1 MSAAASLNLA
11 AAWSGAVSGL
21 LSIYHDPFRLFS

>member
-1 MSAAASLNLA
+1 MSPAAFFGLV

-21 LSIYHDPFRLFS
+21 LLIMIIVHVFA